1 MSGFRATRVSLSAV
15 PRSRIED
22 GAYGPG
28 FGDTSG
34 ERKALSCRALLRN
47 EAEGVSM
54 GGAVRGGTH
63 MTTFVLEGDGILKRT
78 APLTQQRVHEIQPF
92 AHGAGAT
99 FYLTRPV

>member
-1 MSGFRATRVSLSAV
+1 
-15 PRSRIED
+15 
-22 GAYGPG
+22 
-28 FGDTSG
+28 
-34 ERKALSCRALLRN
+34 
-47 EAEGVSM
+47 
-54 GGAVRGGTH
+54 